1 MISSTD
7 FKTGMTIIFN
17 DEPHEILWFQHSK
30 IARREALVKTKLK
43 KMSSGEVV
51 ERTFRSN
58 EKFELAI
65 LNRKK
70 MQYLY
75 EDGNNLIL
83 MDNETYEQRSIDKE
97 KVGEKI
103 IYLKEGSDINI
114 LLHNSELIAVDIPNF
129 VKLEVVNTTPGF
141 KGSTVS
147 SQSKPATVE
156 TGAVIMVPMF
166 INKGDIIRIDIR
178 NGEYI
183 TRIKWYKKR
192 ILKILLKEK
201 GKIIYSKSLKKIYI

>member
-1 MISSTD
+1 MISATD
-7 FKTGMTIIFN
+7 FKTGMTIIYDN
-17 DEPHEILWFQHSK
+17 EPHEILWFQHSK

-43 KMSSGEVV
+43 KLSSGEVI
-51 ERTFRSN
+51 EKTFRSN

-83 MDNETYEQRSIDKE
+83 MDNKTYEQRSINKE
-97 KVGEKI
+97 KFEEKI
-103 IYLKEGSDINI
+103 IYIKEGTDINI
-114 LLHNSELIAVDIPNF
+114 ILHNNELIAVDIPNF
-129 VKLEVVNTTPGF
+129 VELKVVDTTPGF
-141 KGSTVS
+141 KGDTVS

-166 INKGDIIRIDIR
+166 INKGDVIKIDTR

-183 TRIKWYKKR
+183 TRIK
-192 ILKILLKEK
+192 
-201 GKIIYSKSLKKIYI
+201 